1 MLRPWRKLGR
11 DRLGDKTKQINIQN
25 NQPQRQDTPQTGP
38 DSAADMGL
46 EYSWSHCPR
55 GLSPPGQVL
64 GNARSGGDATRE
76 KRRGKNLSLSEL
88 DCMSPESCSKV
99 LIAAKLRLNNGCYC
113 FPTTTPCIAV
123 RTRTIVSHDTP
134 TIESVTIAETVF
146 KFFVHVSPVRSQKA
160 YQWQGGRVFCLM
172 SLRVSYPRRPRSPH
186 VEQIR
191 QITI

>member
-1 MLRPWRKLGR
+1 MIPRNRDLQENSETVILILATVHESCEREAVWVGIMLRPWRKLGR

-99 LIAAKLRLNNGCYC
+99 LIAAKLRLNNGC
-113 FPTTTPCIAV
+113 
-123 RTRTIVSHDTP
+123 
-134 TIESVTIAETVF
+134 
-146 KFFVHVSPVRSQKA
+146 
-160 YQWQGGRVFCLM
+160 
-172 SLRVSYPRRPRSPH
+172 
-186 VEQIR
+186 
-191 QITI
+191 